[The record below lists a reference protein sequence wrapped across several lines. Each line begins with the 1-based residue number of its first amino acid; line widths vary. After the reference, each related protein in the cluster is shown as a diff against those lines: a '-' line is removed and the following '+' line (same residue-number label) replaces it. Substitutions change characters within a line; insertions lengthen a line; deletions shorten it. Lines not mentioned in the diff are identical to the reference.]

1 MPVGQRNNPFPSYN
15 FAVEIEGLVSASFS
29 EVSGLGL
36 EIEVN
41 EYREGGQNEFI
52 HKRAGSTKYPNLI
65 LKRGMNVITELWDWY
80 WKVANGTIQRKNLSV
95 VMMDASGQEWRR
107 WNFEQAYPVKWVG
120 PDLRGNSNE
129 IAVESLEFA
138 HKGLVDQGSVVE
150 TAAIDVEAQF
160 SVSVNIDVSF

>member
-65 LKRGMNVITELWDWY
+65 LKRGAIGSLTWY
-80 WKVANGTIQRKNLSV
+80 NWWNDARNANPAVARAVVVQLLNEDRSGTVL
-95 VMMDASGQEWRR
+95 R
-107 WNFEQAYPVKWVG
+107 WTF
-120 PDLRGNSNE
+120 LRAQPINYQYSALNALVSE
-129 IAVESLEFA
+129 TLIESLELTF
-138 HKGLVDQGSVVE
+138 E
-150 TAAIDVEAQF
+150 RMEME
-160 SVSVNIDVSF
+160 